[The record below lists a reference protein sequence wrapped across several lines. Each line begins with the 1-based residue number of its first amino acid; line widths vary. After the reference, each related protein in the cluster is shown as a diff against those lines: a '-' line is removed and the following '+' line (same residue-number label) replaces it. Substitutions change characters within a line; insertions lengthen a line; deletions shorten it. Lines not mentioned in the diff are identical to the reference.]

1 MSDNIKVVV
10 KVRPLIPREEEE
22 KLFYQWR
29 VQNDTLYQI
38 DQNGKDVGP
47 AFTFDKV
54 YDKDTKTCDVYNDIA
69 KPIVKAATDGFNG
82 TIFAYGQTSSG
93 KTYTMTGTEDAPGII
108 PLAVH
113 NLFEIIKGVP
123 NRDFLVR
130 VSYVEIYNETL
141 IDLLNIDKKNIKIHD
156 TLQGV
161 KVDAME
167 KVTSST
173 EEVLDAMKEGKA
185 NRQTGSTN
193 MNEESSR
200 SHSIFQITI
209 ESREHTEGEDEGGCV
224 NVSQL
229 NLVDLAGSERAG
241 QTGTTGLRFKEGTHI
256 NKSLSC
262 LALVIKQLSDDP
274 SRPYRHVNYRDSKL
288 TRILQNSLGGNA
300 KTSIICAVTPA
311 AVEETISTLQFANR
325 AKAIKNKPAV
335 NAVATNATMIQQLTK
350 ELCTLKTELENKKT
364 LEKDNYSL
372 QKRIVALQRLILNGF
387 SQRSTAEMLNPRRK
401 LVQPRRITI
410 AGSLHSIQEDPLP
423 TVPKFCTP
431 SLKYNPLVLPGAPD
445 FQPVHGALS
454 LPSLPE
460 EPPRLVTPPPRG
472 KKVNFEDEIIEL
484 DSDDESTP
492 DLQTCPT
499 SPYHK
504 CYESSKTPPCI
515 LRKNAKR
522 AEKNLKDIVELTERE
537 KIFTPTVVELME
549 KMEQNATVITKLE
562 DEINQLK
569 ESNKEK
575 DTEMDKLKS
584 EISKAEEKIKMI
596 SSAKMEL
603 EGTCLEYKIM
613 LTDSEVSYETLKR
626 KSKSREQ
633 ELLSLLEERAPKKT
647 VESIG
652 KLSTINENDISKN
665 FLDAS
670 RDISLVNSDNEQSI
684 NADMDTS
691 QPSSNLVTDVQ
702 PQLAIKDDT
711 IKELQAT
718 ISAYEEQITSL
729 GNINKEYET
738 MLGSC
743 KDNISRLEKE
753 VVDHKNAVDSLNKI
767 IETQTENIESVNVD
781 IESYKKLIQELQVKL
796 KRDDNININDNQLE
810 NLIANEET
818 FIANNENIR
827 NIIIC
832 LRLSLQSKNKEIE
845 TLKTSLEKNNVN
857 ANIEEELST
866 KNKEVAA
873 LTEDIQRLKIQIDDN
888 VITINKMLLEQKNW
902 SEVEE
907 QLSSKL
913 NELEESK
920 SNLTKENE
928 RLRKQA
934 EEQQAAR
941 EELDEKILKRDQE
954 FTSTCEKHTKEIED
968 MCHKINTLEEENLSK
983 DSIITSLN
991 KSQEETQEHFMQAKS
1006 ALHKVQSIMTVL
1018 TGNIQNVPDIIDNF
1032 VSLFNTLSNNLSRL
1046 EKIASEIIS
1055 QKRGLVELIET
1066 CEKEYVNIEKQINDI
1081 IENLEDADLE
1091 KFECLEQTL
1100 SLERFNETH
1109 VDTNNSNAMPN
1120 EMQQLLHERQSAY
1133 KKMYGSIEKLIGVL
1147 KMNRSHYQQKLHSKD
1162 IEIDALKV
1170 NIVNCQNNLEVKSKE
1185 SLIALQEKDDVI
1197 KKRDQFLN
1205 KILNKST
1212 DILLYF
1218 NIENN
1223 ISCNL
1228 QDDDDNIHE
1237 LILLTLDKIANYIE
1251 ITNNKHESDNIEEVL
1266 MEAKKEIRE
1275 LTEQNLKF
1283 MKEISRIE
1291 NANVDLSEA
1300 LDKIREEN
1308 KMLAEDLENSSN
1320 VLELLRKEL
1329 TCKVKE
1335 MECIEAKAQ
1344 QSKDQLVNLD
1354 FLMKEQ
1360 MHALQ
1365 LENMDLRSRY
1375 VESVKMDD
1383 KYNDEHSES
1392 DSNNDSSSY
1401 QRSICLDINTDLKSP
1416 QSLLTLCC
1424 NRIIDAIQPNENKS
1438 LNASSHG
1445 SNMNINEND
1454 QQHTTCRCDNME
1466 TELKEIMN
1474 ENSKL
1479 RSTVDQ
1485 LENNN
1490 KELLKEHSEV
1500 QNEVK
1505 LLLDI
1510 SYELQK
1516 KVVNH
1521 RTNLSTLTATTYA
1534 ENKLLSSQI
1543 KFLQHHHNR
1552 FHHVCQRDIPEFK
1565 KQLQELMTLLKT
1577 EQLIPNDTFK
1587 RFSLPNALDATSL
1600 HSNFKNES
1608 TLDGDLLML
1617 DTNITLT
1624 TTGDTT
1630 LVGHDQTCFDATQI
1644 CVYNEVACQTTD
1656 LSSITDEN
1664 LLNSQILINPNENNE
1679 LVEKLE
1685 ELKKENN
1692 KLRDL
1697 VDDYMITKKSKV
1709 DNQTSPIK
1717 PKNSDDSFSEALNY
1731 EDLLNTQEHHLK
1743 EIDSLS
1749 QKILSL
1755 ESEKADILQ
1764 KYNNLLLEVPST
1776 DALVKKLN
1784 LLEKEHTCKTNELD
1798 LLKSVLNNK
1807 KEEMIT
1813 LQNENDSL
1821 STQVMEAISEV
1832 DDLKKQHD
1840 NLELL
1845 NSQLTERYT
1854 KLQHDMNTLEA
1865 NYESVMCSEC
1875 PRCESKN
1882 KLIRS
1887 LQEKLTSEPH
1897 ARLSRSFSDSERSSN
1912 YNTICTLQSE
1922 LHAGKEDC
1930 NKLKEEVTT
1939 IKNHL
1944 DRSNLSMG
1952 QEMDLDDSLGEPNN
1966 FAYAKD
1972 FDSVESN
1979 RNMPDIPE
1987 ERPLDIY
1994 GLDKTDCFNYFIEI
2008 TGADKEDF
2016 SYDIKIIDVM
2026 KMLYNNI
2033 IAKHSN
2039 EVENLINKLRDFE
2052 DSKKELQSQLENIT
2066 KEYSEQAKQ
2075 LQEKDSN
2082 LEMIENVLTNI
2093 KNNKLHTHN
2102 KDAESDDIIQIFKD
2116 SILKPLD
2123 IQFGINSTVVFDSVL
2138 NMVFNKF
2145 KSKLDSKTDQCSKLE
2160 DEFNT
2165 INNNIIQLKSQLTQ
2179 KEKDYDLLKKQKDKI
2194 QEISNAV
2201 TLDIVKKEQ
2210 ELHRIITDGCTK
2222 LSQNNIL
2229 EHEDISRLLPLS
2241 KNVET
2246 IFDLVVKHFNDK
2258 NISGVKEQN
2267 NNLSQEVANCKTIIE
2282 MKDLELRNL
2291 TGCLQGKESDLST
2304 QTALIKDLKQIY
2316 DKKVEEN
2323 NTNLNIIHRMHEEIN
2338 MLKESLLN
2346 KDTSLQTLQS
2356 SLVEKQKPLEDKVKE
2371 LLQSI
2376 DNLHSEIA
2384 NLKSINEKI
2393 VKEKDDYAKQLEE
2406 SKNTI
2411 QLNKKELET
2420 MTSDILVLKESVKE
2434 NVNLIEN
2441 LKQEIKLL
2449 FEQNTKLNEQ
2459 LQEKTK
2465 DCSRLE
2471 NNIKTHEKTA
2481 EIQSRMIMRLQKQ
2494 KEDDS
2499 AKDKEIEE
2507 LKQKCTALQKECD
2520 SLNQGI
2526 NNCKE
2531 EIQVLGSAKQSL
2543 EMQIHELQTEL
2554 QEAHKP
2560 RLSMDRMSD
2569 VSRRRRQSLLDSK
2582 RMFDDKDGDDHNKM
2596 EVVSR
2601 SHSKTEDSF
2610 MDTDGIESNRSTPLR
2625 LSKGRDSSQCKNDQS
2640 EEDPP
2645 SRPSSVLAAR
2655 RRRQSA
2661 HDLHRSVLSQ
2671 TPSPHDLPRK
2681 LSDLKDF
2688 EKIVNHHSDSEV
2700 MQLKNQ
2706 LASCQEELED
2716 LKEKYRE
2723 LDEECETCAQYL
2735 QERDSQCSRLR
2746 KEKLALEQV
2755 VAELKAK
2762 SQQPG
2767 MNRSG
2772 CKNSFCDAAVNTD
2785 EDWTNLHSVVVDRMS
2800 YNAEVEKNKK
2810 LTKAIEE
2817 LRFKKQDLK
2826 NTIAKMQKALEKKS
2840 LQDNRELEATKS
2852 ELHAC
2857 KQELEE
2863 LKERYKE
2870 LDEECETCAEYL
2882 RERDA
2887 QCLKLKEA
2895 KIALE
2900 AKLKEYEEDANNI
2913 TLTVRKK
2920 RQTLHDQNR
2929 LSTTVEFVD
2938 ASTETN
2944 EDFLSYQVEK
2954 DNSRRISDD
2963 DQIKELTRLKMALR
2977 QLAQQKAALEQRV
2990 ATPLYVAT
2998 GSAIVQNQQLTDVMK
3013 ENQKLKKINAKLIT
3027 ICKKRGKTLS
3037 ESNRENQDPS
3047 ENI

>member
-1500 QNEVK
+1500 QNE
-1505 LLLDI
+1505 
-1510 SYELQK
+1510 
-1516 KVVNH
+1516 
-1521 RTNLSTLTATTYA
+1521 
-1534 ENKLLSSQI
+1534 
-1543 KFLQHHHNR
+1543 
-1552 FHHVCQRDIPEFK
+1552 
-1565 KQLQELMTLLKT
+1565 
-1577 EQLIPNDTFK
+1577 
-1587 RFSLPNALDATSL
+1587 
-1600 HSNFKNES
+1600 
-1608 TLDGDLLML
+1608 
-1617 DTNITLT
+1617 
-1624 TTGDTT
+1624 
-1630 LVGHDQTCFDATQI
+1630 
-1644 CVYNEVACQTTD
+1644 
-1656 LSSITDEN
+1656 
-1664 LLNSQILINPNENNE
+1664 ILINPNENNE